1 MRRSIALGLC
11 LAGLTGGAARA
22 QDPPSDAPTRM
33 GRVDWQGPYFL
44 LGLGVEGY
52 TGKLAPNLDPGP
64 SYGVVVGYR
73 ANDYVGLELGYSGG
87 VSSLSVADSSDFF
100 GTPDL
105 VRNGAQAALTI
116 GFTPTRLQPYVLG
129 GIGVERYS
137 VREGSFFRF
146 FDDTG
151 GYAPVGAGVRFKI
164 NPQLTAEVRGSYSFL
179 FGQNFAPSQDIGAGD
194 GRYSGLLMIGGSY

>member
-1 MRRSIALGLC
+1 MKRGIALGLC
-11 LAGLTGGAARA
+11 LVGLTGGAARA

-52 TGKLAPNLDPGP
+52 TGKLAPNVDPGP

-73 ANDYVGLELGYSGG
+73 ANDYLGLELGYSGG
-87 VSSLSVADSSDFF
+87 VNGLSIADSSATF
-100 GTPDL
+100 GTPDI
-105 VRNGAQAALTI
+105 VRNGGQAAVTI
-116 GFTPTRLQPYVLG
+116 GFTHTRMQPYVLG
-129 GIGVERYS
+129 GIGIERYS
-137 VREGSFFRF
+137 IREGNFFRF

-179 FGQNFAPSQDIGAGD
+179 FSQDFASTLNPGAGD